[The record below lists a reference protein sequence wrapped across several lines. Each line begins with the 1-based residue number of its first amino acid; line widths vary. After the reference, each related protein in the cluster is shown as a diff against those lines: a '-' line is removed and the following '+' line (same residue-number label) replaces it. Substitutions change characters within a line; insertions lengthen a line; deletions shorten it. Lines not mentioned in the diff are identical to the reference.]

1 MKRNKLRRVTA
12 TALLLSFALPQCAQ
26 AAAPTV
32 ETDET
37 VYINMD
43 YYGAPTNTRIVKGVN
58 LNGHT
63 EFTDFGDYKDV
74 YNMSTFDEPTLKEG
88 SVYWKLNTDK
98 NRFYYECIPSDTV
111 NIQMPWNFD
120 VSYKLNGVP
129 VEAAQCAGASG
140 TIQMDIHAV
149 PNSYASDY
157 YKNNMMLVCA
167 TGIDM
172 SKALSIDAPGAQ
184 IQSFGTYK
192 LVMFMGLPGEENTFT
207 VRIGSDDFE
216 SMGLIMFMTP
226 ATTSA
231 LDIMSS
237 MRDIK
242 DRLENSG
249 DNLYTGVSSMLS
261 TMQAVQSSLSSM
273 SNGIS
278 GIDQVRKQL
287 IKDRGTID
295 PRTDAALNAL
305 DELTGKSDSL
315 IPELN
320 SAKET
325 LTTLNATTSSIL
337 TTLEESGEDVAEYQK
352 LLNNVKTSL
361 GNLEDLFDDLDD
373 ETTDSSWTISQIRS
387 ASEDL
392 QKELD
397 ALTKDLK
404 SLSGSL
410 DDLPD
415 NLDDEVTDNLTNY
428 VKQMATEAGQTAYK
442 AAYEQAYEKAYEQA
456 YKQAYDAAIAD
467 GLDEETAKQTAQQA
481 AEQTASSAADTA
493 ASSVSSTAASTAQ
506 ASAYNNAQAL
516 AALMTGIKDGSDDVT
531 TDMKSMTKQL
541 EKVTKEMSN
550 LLDATNSM
558 LKDLEDIADVF
569 DDYKGLP
576 QDFTQEGKK
585 LTELANGSLDRVN
598 KMLADIPALRESL
611 DSLTKTATSSIDK
624 TTDLMSSTTKALS
637 TSYDLMN
644 TANSVLRSV
653 RSQADT
659 STQTTIDSL
668 LDTLGKLSGST
679 ASGQMQTATDSIH
692 SAVKDAET
700 DLEDDTNVLNIDTS
714 ADLQSV
720 TSSMNPAPSSL
731 QFILRTEEIS
741 VDDDKDNG
749 ISDQDA
755 ADEGVFARICNV
767 FKKLFTAIV
776 GVFASDD

>member
-74 YNMSTFDEPTLKEG
+74 YNMSTFDEPTLKED

-98 NRFYYECIPSDTV
+98 NRFYYECIPNDTV

-129 VEAAQCAGASG
+129 VEADQCAGASG

-149 PNSYASDY
+149 PNTYASDY

-207 VRIGSDDFE
+207 VRIGSNDFE

-273 SNGIS
+273 SSGIS

-287 IKDRGTID
+287 IKDRGTLD

-325 LTTLNATTSSIL
+325 LTALNATTSSIL
-337 TTLEESGEDVAEYQK
+337 TTLEESGEDIPEYQK
-352 LLNNVKTSL
+352 LLNDVKTSL

-373 ETTDSSWTISQIRS
+373 ETDNSSWTIAQIRS

-392 QKELD
+392 QKELN
-397 ALTKDLK
+397 ALTDDLK

-410 DDLPD
+410 DDLDLETPVSTE
-415 NLDDEVTDNLTNY
+415 LKNY
-428 VKQMATEAGQTAYK
+428 V
-442 AAYEQAYEKAYEQA
+442 
-456 YKQAYDAAIAD
+456 
-467 GLDEETAKQTAQQA
+467 
-481 AEQTASSAADTA
+481 SAMT
-493 ASSVSSTAASTAQ
+493 SSTAQSAGKDASQQKYLEIMSTITDDMSDEEKAKIEEKAKAEAAKAGEAAGAAAVQ
-506 ASAYNNAQAL
+506 SSAAYNNAQAL
-516 AALMTGIKDGSDDVT
+516 AALMTGIKSGSSAVT
-531 TDMKSMTKQL
+531 SDMQSMTKQL
-541 EKVTKEMSN
+541 ESVTKEMSG
-550 LLDATNSM
+550 LLDATNSL

-576 QDFTQEGKK
+576 QDFTAEGKK

-611 DSLTKTATSSIDK
+611 DSLTKTATASIDK

-653 RSQADT
+653 RSQADA

-679 ASGQMQTATDSIH
+679 ASGQMQTATNSIH

-714 ADLQSV
+714 ADLESV
-720 TSSMNPAPSSL
+720 TSSMNPSPSSL

-741 VDDDKDNG
+741 VDDDDDDG

-755 ADEGVFARICNV
+755 ADEGVFARICNI
-767 FKKLFTAIV
+767 FKKLFTAIT

>member
-1 MKRNKLRRVTA
+1 
-12 TALLLSFALPQCAQ
+12 
-26 AAAPTV
+26 
-32 ETDET
+32 
-37 VYINMD
+37 
-43 YYGAPTNTRIVKGVN
+43 
-58 LNGHT
+58 
-63 EFTDFGDYKDV
+63 
-74 YNMSTFDEPTLKEG
+74 MSTFDEPALKDG

-98 NRFYYECIPSDTV
+98 NRFYYECIPNDTV

-129 VEAAQCAGASG
+129 VEADQCAGASG

-149 PNSYASDY
+149 PNTYASDY

-207 VRIGSDDFE
+207 VRIGSNDFE

-261 TMQAVQSSLSSM
+261 TMQAVQGSLSSM
-273 SNGIS
+273 SSGIS

-287 IKDRGTID
+287 IKDRGTLD

-325 LTTLNATTSSIL
+325 LTALNATTSSIL
-337 TTLEESGEDVAEYQK
+337 TTLEESGEDIPEYQK
-352 LLNNVKTSL
+352 LLNDVKTSL

-373 ETTDSSWTISQIRS
+373 ETDNSSWTIARIRS

-392 QKELD
+392 QKELN
-397 ALTKDLK
+397 ALTDDLK

-410 DDLPD
+410 DDLDLETPVSTE
-415 NLDDEVTDNLTNY
+415 LKNY
-428 VKQMATEAGQTAYK
+428 V
-442 AAYEQAYEKAYEQA
+442 
-456 YKQAYDAAIAD
+456 
-467 GLDEETAKQTAQQA
+467 
-481 AEQTASSAADTA
+481 SAMT
-493 ASSVSSTAASTAQ
+493 SSTAQSAGKDASQKKYLEIMSTITRDMSDEEKAEIEEKAKAEAAKAGEAAGAAAVQ
-506 ASAYNNAQAL
+506 SSAAYNNAQAL
-516 AALMTGIKDGSDDVT
+516 AALMTGIKSGSSAVT
-531 TDMKSMTKQL
+531 SDMQSMTKQL
-541 EKVTKEMSN
+541 KSVTEEMSD
-550 LLDATNSM
+550 LLDATNSL

-569 DDYKGLP
+569 DEYKGLP
-576 QDFTQEGKK
+576 QDFTAEGKK
-585 LTELANGSLDRVN
+585 LTELANGSLDRLN

-611 DSLTKTATSSIDK
+611 DSLTKTATASIDK

-653 RSQADT
+653 RSQADA

-679 ASGQMQTATDSIH
+679 ASGQMQTATNSIH

-714 ADLQSV
+714 ADLESV
-720 TSSMNPAPSSL
+720 TSSMNPSPSSL

-741 VDDDKDNG
+741 VDDDDDDG

-755 ADEGVFARICNV
+755 ADEGVFSRICNI
-767 FKKLFTAIV
+767 FKKLFTAIT
-776 GVFASDD
+776 GVFASND

>member
-74 YNMSTFDEPTLKEG
+74 YNMSTFDEPTLKDG
-88 SVYWKLNTDK
+88 SVYWKLDTDK
-98 NRFYYECIPSDTV
+98 NRFYYECIPNDTV

-129 VEAAQCAGASG
+129 VEADQCAGASG

-149 PNSYASDY
+149 PNTYASDY

-207 VRIGSDDFE
+207 VRIGSNDFE

-273 SNGIS
+273 SSGIS

-287 IKDRGTID
+287 IKDRGTLD

-325 LTTLNATTSSIL
+325 LTALNATTSSIL
-337 TTLEESGEDVAEYQK
+337 TTLEESGEDIPEYQK
-352 LLNNVKTSL
+352 LLNDVKTSL

-373 ETTDSSWTISQIRS
+373 ETDNSSWTIAQIRS

-392 QKELD
+392 KDELD
-397 ALTKDLK
+397 ALATKNLE

-410 DDLPD
+410 EDLPKD
-415 NLDDEVTDNLTNY
+415 LNDAVTDNLTDY
-428 VKQMATEAGQTAYK
+428 VKAMATKAGSTASEIASQQVYNKAYKVAKDAGLSEEAARQTA
-442 AAYEQAYEKAYEQA
+442 EKAVE
-456 YKQAYDAAIAD
+456 DASSDISSA
-467 GLDEETAKQTAQQA
+467 
-481 AEQTASSAADTA
+481 ASSAA
-493 ASSVSSTAASTAQ
+493 SQAQ

-516 AALMTGIKDGSDDVT
+516 AALMTGIKNGSSAVT
-531 TDMKSMTKQL
+531 SDMQSMTKQL
-541 EKVTKEMSN
+541 KSVTEKMSG
-550 LLDATNSM
+550 LLKATNSL

-569 DDYKGLP
+569 DEYKGLP

-624 TTDLMSSTTKALS
+624 TTDLMNSTTKALS
-637 TSYDLMN
+637 TSYDIVN

-653 RSQADT
+653 RSQADA
-659 STQTTIDSL
+659 STQATIDSL

-714 ADLQSV
+714 ADLESV
-720 TSSMNPAPSSL
+720 TSSMNPSPSSL

-741 VDDDKDNG
+741 VDNDDDDG
-749 ISDQDA
+749 TSDQDA
-755 ADEGVFARICNV
+755 ADEGVFARICNI

>member
-1 MKRNKLRRVTA
+1 MKRNKLHCVTA

-287 IKDRGTID
+287 IKDRGTLD

-410 DDLPD
+410 DDLPG
-415 NLDDEVTDNLTNY
+415 NLDDEVTDNLTDYVSDMTSSDAESAGKKASQQKYLEIMSTITDEMSDEEKAQIAEEAKAEAAKAGQAAGAAY
-428 VKQMATEAGQTAYK
+428 VK
-442 AAYEQAYEKAYEQA
+442 
-456 YKQAYDAAIAD
+456 
-467 GLDEETAKQTAQQA
+467 
-481 AEQTASSAADTA
+481 SSA
-493 ASSVSSTAASTAQ
+493 
-506 ASAYNNAQAL
+506 AYNNAQAL

-531 TDMKSMTKQL
+531 TDMKSITKQL

-624 TTDLMSSTTKALS
+624 TTDLMTSTTKALS

-653 RSQADT
+653 RSQADA

-749 ISDQDA
+749 ISDQDT

>member
-12 TALLLSFALPQCAQ
+12 TALLLSFALPQCAY

-32 ETDET
+32 ETDEA

-43 YYGAPTNTRIVKGVN
+43 YYGVPTNTRIVKGVN

-74 YNMSTFDEPTLKEG
+74 YNMSTFDEPTLKDG
-88 SVYWKLNTDK
+88 SVYWKLDTDK
-98 NRFYYECIPSDTV
+98 QRFYYECIPNDTV

-129 VEAAQCAGASG
+129 VEADKCAGASG

-149 PNSYASDY
+149 PNDYASEY

-261 TMQAVQSSLSSM
+261 TMQAVQGSLSSM
-273 SNGIS
+273 SKGIS
-278 GIDQVRKQL
+278 GIDEVRKQL
-287 IKDRGTID
+287 IRDRGTID
-295 PRTDAALNAL
+295 PRTDAALAAL
-305 DELTGKSDSL
+305 NELTGQSDSL

-320 SAKET
+320 TTKDT
-325 LTTLNATTSSIL
+325 LTSLNATTSSIL
-337 TTLEESGEDVAEYQK
+337 TTLEESGADVTEYQK
-352 LLNNVKTSL
+352 LLEQVKTSL

-373 ETTDSSWTISQIRS
+373 ETSNGSWNISQVRS
-387 ASEDL
+387 ASENL
-392 QKELD
+392 SKELE
-397 ALTKDLK
+397 ALRKDLS
-404 SLSGSL
+404 SLS
-410 DDLPD
+410 
-415 NLDDEVTDNLTNY
+415 DELGRFTEDGNKNPLEKSVGEELVGYVTN
-428 VKQMATEAGQTAYK
+428 MATTAGK
-442 AAYEQAYEKAYEQA
+442 
-456 YKQAYDAAIAD
+456 
-467 GLDEETAKQTAQQA
+467 
-481 AEQTASSAADTA
+481 TA
-493 ASSVSSTAASTAQ
+493 ASSVDTTEVSNQAYNQAIAKGLSPEDAQAAAEAAATQYAAAAASKAASEAQ
-506 ASAYNNAQAL
+506 ASATSNAKAL
-516 AALMTGIKDGSDDVT
+516 QALMTGIKNGSKDVMNST
-531 TDMKSMTKQL
+531 QNMISQSNNVIKQMTD
-541 EKVTKEMSN
+541 
-550 LLDATNSM
+550 LLNATNSL

-611 DSLTKTATSSIDK
+611 DTMTTTANSAIDK
-624 TTDLMSSTTKALS
+624 TTSLITSTKKALS
-637 TSYDLMN
+637 TSYDLVN

-653 RSQADT
+653 RSQADA
-659 STQTTIDSL
+659 STQATIDSL

-679 ASGQMQTATDSIH
+679 ASGKMQTATDSIH

-714 ADLQSV
+714 AELQSV
-720 TSSMNPAPSSL
+720 TSNMNPAPSSL
-731 QFILRTEEIS
+731 QFILRTKEIS
-741 VDDDKDNG
+741 VDDDKDSG
-749 ISDQDA
+749 VSDQDA

-767 FKKLFTAIV
+767 FKKLFTAITS
-776 GVFASDD
+776 VFASDD

>member
-88 SVYWKLNTDK
+88 SVYWKLDTDK
-98 NRFYYECIPSDTV
+98 NRFYYECIPNDTV

-129 VEAAQCAGASG
+129 VEADQCAGASG

-149 PNSYASDY
+149 PNTYASDY

-207 VRIGSDDFE
+207 VRIGSNDFE

-261 TMQAVQSSLSSM
+261 TMQAVQGSLSSM
-273 SNGIS
+273 STGIS

-287 IKDRGTID
+287 IKDRGTLD

-325 LTTLNATTSSIL
+325 LTSLNATTSSIL
-337 TTLEESGEDVAEYQK
+337 TTLEESGADIPEYQK
-352 LLNNVKTSL
+352 LLNDVKTSL

-373 ETTDSSWTISQIRS
+373 ETDNSSWTIARIRS

-392 QKELD
+392 QKELN
-397 ALTKDLK
+397 ALTQDLKNLSGNLEDLPKDLN
-404 SLSGSL
+404 
-410 DDLPD
+410 DA
-415 NLDDEVTDNLTNY
+415 VTDNLTDY
-428 VKQMATEAGQTAYK
+428 VKAMATEAGQTAYK
-442 AAYEQAYEKAYEQA
+442 AAYKQAYQK
-456 YKQAYDAAIAD
+456 AYDAAIAA
-467 GLDEETAKQTAQQA
+467 GSDEETAK
-481 AEQTASSAADTA
+481 QTASSAADTA

-516 AALMTGIKDGSDDVT
+516 AALMTGIKSGSSAVT
-531 TDMKSMTKQL
+531 SDMQSMTKQL
-541 EKVTKEMSN
+541 KSVTEKMSG
-550 LLDATNSM
+550 LLDATNFL

-569 DDYKGLP
+569 DEYKGLP
-576 QDFTQEGKK
+576 QDFTAEGKK

-653 RSQADT
+653 RSQADA
-659 STQTTIDSL
+659 STQTTINSL

-679 ASGQMQTATDSIH
+679 ASGQMQTATNSIH

-714 ADLQSV
+714 ADLESV
-720 TSSMNPAPSSL
+720 TSSMNPSPSSL

-741 VDDDKDNG
+741 VDDDDDDG

-755 ADEGVFARICNV
+755 ADEGVFARICNI
-767 FKKLFTAIV
+767 FKKLFTAIA

>member
-98 NRFYYECIPSDTV
+98 NRFYYECIPNDTV

-129 VEAAQCAGASG
+129 VEADQCAGASG

-149 PNSYASDY
+149 PNTYASDY

-207 VRIGSDDFE
+207 VRIGSNDFE

-261 TMQAVQSSLSSM
+261 TMQAVQGSLSSM
-273 SNGIS
+273 SSGIS

-287 IKDRGTID
+287 IKDRGTLD

-325 LTTLNATTSSIL
+325 LTALNATTSSIL
-337 TTLEESGEDVAEYQK
+337 TTLEESGEDIPEYQK
-352 LLNNVKTSL
+352 LLNDVKTSL

-373 ETTDSSWTISQIRS
+373 ETDNSSWTIAQIRS

-392 QKELD
+392 SKELE
-397 ALTKDLK
+397 ALRKDLS
-404 SLSGSL
+404 SLSDSL
-410 DDLPD
+410 DKMPD
-415 NLDDEVTDNLTNY
+415 KLEQDVSTKLTDY
-428 VKQMATEAGQTAYK
+428 VKAMATKAGSTASETASQQVYN
-442 AAYEQAYEKAYEQA
+442 KAYEVA
-456 YKQAYDAAIAD
+456 KDA
-467 GLDEETAKQTAQQA
+467 GLNEEAARQA
-481 AEQTASSAADTA
+481 AEKAVENASSDISSAASSAA
-493 ASSVSSTAASTAQ
+493 SSAQ
-506 ASAYNNAQAL
+506 ASAYSNAQAL
-516 AALMTGIKDGSDDVT
+516 AALLNGINEGSTDVKKQ
-531 TDMKSMTKQL
+531 TDSMLSRL
-541 EKVTKEMSN
+541 ESVTEKLSS
-550 LLDATNSM
+550 LLDATNSL

-569 DDYKGLP
+569 DEYKGLP

-653 RSQADT
+653 RSQADA
-659 STQTTIDSL
+659 STQTTINSL

-679 ASGQMQTATDSIH
+679 ASGQMQTATNSIH

-714 ADLQSV
+714 ADLESV
-720 TSSMNPAPSSL
+720 TSSMNPSPSSL

-741 VDDDKDNG
+741 VDDDDDDG
-749 ISDQDA
+749 TSDQDA
-755 ADEGVFARICNV
+755 ADEGVFARICNI
-767 FKKLFTAIV
+767 FKKLFTAIA

>member
-74 YNMSTFDEPTLKEG
+74 YNMSTFDEPALKEG

-98 NRFYYECIPSDTV
+98 NRFYYECIPNDTV

-129 VEAAQCAGASG
+129 VEADQCAGASG

-149 PNSYASDY
+149 PNTYASDY

-207 VRIGSDDFE
+207 VRIGSNDFE

-273 SNGIS
+273 SSGIS

-287 IKDRGTID
+287 IKDRGTLD

-320 SAKET
+320 SVKET
-325 LTTLNATTSSIL
+325 LTALNATTSSIL
-337 TTLEESGEDVAEYQK
+337 TTLEESGEDIPEYQK
-352 LLNNVKTSL
+352 LLNDVKTSL

-373 ETTDSSWTISQIRS
+373 ETDNSSWTIAQIRS

-392 QKELD
+392 KDELD
-397 ALTKDLK
+397 ALTEDLRN
-404 SLSGSL
+404 LSDSL
-410 DDLPD
+410 DKMPD
-415 NLDDEVTDNLTNY
+415 KLEQDVSTKLTDY
-428 VKQMATEAGQTAYK
+428 VKAMATKAGSTASETASQQVYNKAYK
-442 AAYEQAYEKAYEQA
+442 VAKDAGLNEEAAR
-456 YKQAYDAAIAD
+456 
-467 GLDEETAKQTAQQA
+467 QA
-481 AEQTASSAADTA
+481 AEEAVEKASSDISSAASSAA
-493 ASSVSSTAASTAQ
+493 SQAQ

-516 AALMTGIKDGSDDVT
+516 AALMTGIKSGSSAVT
-531 TDMKSMTKQL
+531 SDMQSMTKQL
-541 EKVTKEMSN
+541 KSVTEKMSD
-550 LLDATNSM
+550 LLNATNSL

-569 DDYKGLP
+569 DEYKGLP
-576 QDFTQEGKK
+576 QDFTAEGKK

-611 DSLTKTATSSIDK
+611 DSLTKTATASIDK

-653 RSQADT
+653 RSQADA

-679 ASGQMQTATDSIH
+679 ASGQMQTATNSIH

-714 ADLQSV
+714 ADLESV
-720 TSSMNPAPSSL
+720 TSSMNPSPSSL
-731 QFILRTEEIS
+731 QFILRTDEIS
-741 VDDDKDNG
+741 VDDDDDDG

-755 ADEGVFARICNV
+755 ADEGVFARICNI
-767 FKKLFTAIV
+767 FKKLFTAIT
-776 GVFASDD
+776 GVFTSDD

>member
-74 YNMSTFDEPTLKEG
+74 YNMSTFDEPTLKED

-98 NRFYYECIPSDTV
+98 NRFYYECIPNDTV

-129 VEAAQCAGASG
+129 VEADQCAGASG

-149 PNSYASDY
+149 PNTYASDY

-207 VRIGSDDFE
+207 VRIGSNDFE

-273 SNGIS
+273 SSGIS

-287 IKDRGTID
+287 IKDRGTLD

-325 LTTLNATTSSIL
+325 LTALNATTSSIL
-337 TTLEESGEDVAEYQK
+337 TTLEESGEDIPEYQK
-352 LLNNVKTSL
+352 LLNDVKTSL

-373 ETTDSSWTISQIRS
+373 ETDNSSWTIARIRS

-392 QKELD
+392 QKELN
-397 ALTKDLK
+397 ALTDDLE

-410 DDLPD
+410 EHLDLKTPVST
-415 NLDDEVTDNLTNY
+415 ELTNY
-428 VKQMATEAGQTAYK
+428 V
-442 AAYEQAYEKAYEQA
+442 
-456 YKQAYDAAIAD
+456 
-467 GLDEETAKQTAQQA
+467 
-481 AEQTASSAADTA
+481 SAMT
-493 ASSVSSTAASTAQ
+493 ASTATSAANEAAAKKFNEIKSTITDDMSDEEKAEIEEKAKAEAAKAGKAAGAAAVQ
-506 ASAYNNAQAL
+506 SSAAYNNAQAL
-516 AALMTGIKDGSDDVT
+516 AALMTGIKSGSSAVT
-531 TDMKSMTKQL
+531 SDMQSMTKQL
-541 EKVTKEMSN
+541 KSVTKEMSD
-550 LLDATNSM
+550 LLNATDSL

-569 DDYKGLP
+569 DEYKGLP

-611 DSLTKTATSSIDK
+611 DSLTKTATASIDK

-653 RSQADT
+653 RSQADA

-679 ASGQMQTATDSIH
+679 ASGQMQTATNSIH

-714 ADLQSV
+714 ADLESV
-720 TSSMNPAPSSL
+720 TSSMNPSPSSL

-741 VDDDKDNG
+741 VDDDDDDG

-755 ADEGVFARICNV
+755 ADEGVFARICNI
-767 FKKLFTAIV
+767 FKKLFTAIT

>member
-98 NRFYYECIPSDTV
+98 NRFYYECIPNDTV

-129 VEAAQCAGASG
+129 VEADQCAGASG

-149 PNSYASDY
+149 PNTYASDY

-207 VRIGSDDFE
+207 VRIGSNDFE

-273 SNGIS
+273 SSGIS

-287 IKDRGTID
+287 IKDRGTLD

-325 LTTLNATTSSIL
+325 LTALNATTSSIL
-337 TTLEESGEDVAEYQK
+337 TTLEESGEDIPEYQK
-352 LLNNVKTSL
+352 LLNDVKTSL

-373 ETTDSSWTISQIRS
+373 ETDNSSWTIAQIRS

-392 QKELD
+392 KDELD
-397 ALTKDLK
+397 ALTEDLK

-410 DDLPD
+410 DDLDLETPVSTE
-415 NLDDEVTDNLTNY
+415 LKNY
-428 VKQMATEAGQTAYK
+428 V
-442 AAYEQAYEKAYEQA
+442 
-456 YKQAYDAAIAD
+456 
-467 GLDEETAKQTAQQA
+467 
-481 AEQTASSAADTA
+481 SAMT
-493 ASSVSSTAASTAQ
+493 SSTAQSAGKDASQKKYLEIMSTITRDMSDEEKAEIEEKAKAEAAKAGEAAGAAAVQ
-506 ASAYNNAQAL
+506 SSAAYNNAQAL
-516 AALMTGIKDGSDDVT
+516 AALMTGIKSGSSAVT
-531 TDMKSMTKQL
+531 SDMQSMTKQL
-541 EKVTKEMSN
+541 ESVTKEISG
-550 LLDATNSM
+550 LLDATNSL

-569 DDYKGLP
+569 DEYKGLP
-576 QDFTQEGKK
+576 QDFTAEGKK

-611 DSLTKTATSSIDK
+611 DSLTKTATASIDK

-653 RSQADT
+653 RSQADA

-679 ASGQMQTATDSIH
+679 ASGQMQTATNSIH

-714 ADLQSV
+714 ADLESV
-720 TSSMNPAPSSL
+720 TSSMNPSPSSL

-741 VDDDKDNG
+741 VDDDDDDG

-755 ADEGVFARICNV
+755 ADEGVLARICNI
-767 FKKLFTAIV
+767 FKKLFTAIT
-776 GVFASDD
+776 GVFTSYD

>member
-74 YNMSTFDEPTLKEG
+74 YNMSTFDEPTLKDG
-88 SVYWKLNTDK
+88 SVYWKLDTDK
-98 NRFYYECIPSDTV
+98 NRFYYECIPNDTV

-129 VEAAQCAGASG
+129 VEADQCAGASG

-149 PNSYASDY
+149 PNTYASDY

-207 VRIGSDDFE
+207 VRIGSNDFE

-242 DRLENSG
+242 DRLKNSG

-273 SNGIS
+273 SSGIS

-287 IKDRGTID
+287 IKDRGTLD

-305 DELTGKSDSL
+305 NELTGKSDSL

-325 LTTLNATTSSIL
+325 LTALNATTSSIL
-337 TTLEESGEDVAEYQK
+337 TTLEESGADVTEYQK
-352 LLNNVKTSL
+352 LLNDVKASL

-373 ETTDSSWTISQIRS
+373 ETDNSSWTIARIRS

-392 QKELD
+392 QKELG
-397 ALTKDLK
+397 ALQDDFEKLSKNLK
-404 SLSGSL
+404 TLP
-410 DDLPD
+410 DDLD
-415 NLDDEVTDNLTNY
+415 KQVTTELKNY
-428 VKQMATEAGQTAYK
+428 VEKMASTASSTVLDTAYK
-442 AAYEQAYEKAYEQA
+442 NGYAAGKQKAIDEGKTNEA
-456 YKQAYDAAIAD
+456 EIEAIAQQYA
-467 GLDEETAKQTAQQA
+467 EAAKASA
-481 AEQTASSAADTA
+481 ASQASSAA
-493 ASSVSSTAASTAQ
+493 SQAQ
-506 ASAYNNAQAL
+506 ASAYSNAQAL
-516 AALMTGIKDGSDDVT
+516 AALMTGINDASKSTV
-531 TDMKSMTKQL
+531 KSMQSMTSQSVNVIKQM
-541 EKVTKEMSN
+541 TN
-550 LLDATNSM
+550 LLNATNSL

-569 DDYKGLP
+569 DEYKGLP

-624 TTDLMSSTTKALS
+624 TTDLMNSTKKALS
-637 TSYDLMN
+637 TSYDLVN

-653 RSQADT
+653 RSQADA
-659 STQTTIDSL
+659 STQATIDSL

-714 ADLQSV
+714 ADLESV
-720 TSSMNPAPSSL
+720 TSSMNPSPSSL

-741 VDDDKDNG
+741 VDDDDDDG
-749 ISDQDA
+749 TSDQDA
-755 ADEGVFARICNV
+755 ADEGVFARICNI
-767 FKKLFTAIV
+767 FKKLFTAIT

>member
-74 YNMSTFDEPTLKEG
+74 YNMSTFDEPTLKED

-98 NRFYYECIPSDTV
+98 NRFYYECIPNDTV

-129 VEAAQCAGASG
+129 VEADQCAGASG

-149 PNSYASDY
+149 PNTYASDY

-207 VRIGSDDFE
+207 VRIGSNDFE

-261 TMQAVQSSLSSM
+261 TMQAVQGSLSSM
-273 SNGIS
+273 SSGIS

-287 IKDRGTID
+287 IKDRGTLD

-325 LTTLNATTSSIL
+325 LTALNATTSSIL
-337 TTLEESGEDVAEYQK
+337 TTLEESGEDIPEYQK
-352 LLNNVKTSL
+352 LLNDVKTSL

-373 ETTDSSWTISQIRS
+373 ETDNSSWTIARIRS
-387 ASEDL
+387 ASESL
-392 QKELD
+392 QKELN
-397 ALTKDLK
+397 ALTDDLE

-410 DDLPD
+410 SKMPK
-415 NLDDEVTDNLTNY
+415 NLNDAVTDNLTDY
-428 VKQMATEAGQTAYK
+428 VKAMATEAGQTAYK
-442 AAYEQAYEKAYEQA
+442 AAYKQAYQK
-456 YKQAYDAAIAD
+456 AYDAAIAA
-467 GLDEETAKQTAQQA
+467 GSDEETAK
-481 AEQTASSAADTA
+481 QTASSAADTA

-516 AALMTGIKDGSDDVT
+516 AALLNGINEGSTDVKKQ
-531 TDMKSMTKQL
+531 TDSMLSRL
-541 EKVTKEMSN
+541 ESVTEKMSD
-550 LLDATNSM
+550 LLDATNSL

-569 DDYKGLP
+569 DEYKGLP
-576 QDFTQEGKK
+576 QDFTAEGKK

-598 KMLADIPALRESL
+598 KMLADIPALLESL
-611 DSLTKTATSSIDK
+611 DSLTKTATASIDK

-653 RSQADT
+653 RSQADA
-659 STQTTIDSL
+659 STQTTINSL

-714 ADLQSV
+714 ADLESV
-720 TSSMNPAPSSL
+720 TSSMNPSPSSL

-741 VDDDKDNG
+741 VDDDDDDG
-749 ISDQDA
+749 TSDQDA
-755 ADEGVFARICNV
+755 ADEGVFARICNI
-767 FKKLFTAIV
+767 FKKLFTAIT

>member
-98 NRFYYECIPSDTV
+98 NRFYYECIPNDTV

-129 VEAAQCAGASG
+129 VEADQCAGASG

-149 PNSYASDY
+149 PNTYASDY

-207 VRIGSDDFE
+207 VRIGSNDFE

-273 SNGIS
+273 SSGIS

-287 IKDRGTID
+287 IKDRGTLD

-325 LTTLNATTSSIL
+325 LTALNATTSSIL
-337 TTLEESGEDVAEYQK
+337 TTLEESGEDIPEYQK
-352 LLNNVKTSL
+352 LLNDVKTSL

-373 ETTDSSWTISQIRS
+373 ETDNSSWTIAQIRS

-392 QKELD
+392 SKELE

-410 DDLPD
+410 DDLPKD
-415 NLDDEVTDNLTNY
+415 LNNEVTTELTNY
-428 VKQMATEAGQTAYK
+428 VKKMASTASSTVTETVRQ
-442 AAYEQAYEKAYEQA
+442 QAYEKAMEQLQPA
-456 YKQAYDAAIAD
+456 IDAGQMTEEDAKAKANEIADAAASSSD
-467 GLDEETAKQTAQQA
+467 ASA
-481 AEQTASSAADTA
+481 AASSAA
-493 ASSVSSTAASTAQ
+493 SQAQ

-516 AALMTGIKDGSDDVT
+516 AALMTGIKSGSSAVT
-531 TDMKSMTKQL
+531 SDMQSMTKQL
-541 EKVTKEMSN
+541 KSVTEKMSG
-550 LLDATNSM
+550 LLDATNSL

-569 DDYKGLP
+569 DEYKGLP
-576 QDFTQEGKK
+576 QDFTQEGRK

-611 DSLTKTATSSIDK
+611 DSLTKTATASIDK

-653 RSQADT
+653 RSQADA

-679 ASGQMQTATDSIH
+679 ASGQMQTATNSIH

-714 ADLQSV
+714 ADLESV
-720 TSSMNPAPSSL
+720 TSSMNPSPSSL

-741 VDDDKDNG
+741 VDDDDDDG

-755 ADEGVFARICNV
+755 ADEGVFSRICNI
-767 FKKLFTAIV
+767 FKKLFTAIT

>member
-74 YNMSTFDEPTLKEG
+74 YNMSTFDEPALKDG

-98 NRFYYECIPSDTV
+98 NRFYYECIPNDTV

-129 VEAAQCAGASG
+129 VEADKCAGASG

-149 PNSYASDY
+149 PNDYASEY

-261 TMQAVQSSLSSM
+261 TMQAVQGSLSSM
-273 SNGIS
+273 SSGIS

-287 IKDRGTID
+287 IKDRGTLD

-325 LTTLNATTSSIL
+325 LTALNATTSSIL
-337 TTLEESGEDVAEYQK
+337 TTLEESGEDIPEYQK
-352 LLNNVKTSL
+352 LLNDVKTSL

-373 ETTDSSWTISQIRS
+373 ETDNSSWTIARIRS

-392 QKELD
+392 KDELD
-397 ALTKDLK
+397 ALTEDLE

-410 DDLPD
+410 DKMPD
-415 NLDDEVTDNLTNY
+415 KLEQDVSTKLTDY
-428 VKQMATEAGQTAYK
+428 VKAMATKAGSTASETASQQVYNKAYK
-442 AAYEQAYEKAYEQA
+442 VAKDAGLNEEAAR
-456 YKQAYDAAIAD
+456 
-467 GLDEETAKQTAQQA
+467 QA
-481 AEQTASSAADTA
+481 AEEAVEKASSDISSAASSAA
-493 ASSVSSTAASTAQ
+493 SQAQ

-516 AALMTGIKDGSDDVT
+516 AALMTGIKSGSSAVT
-531 TDMKSMTKQL
+531 SDMQTMTKQL
-541 EKVTKEMSN
+541 ESVTKEMSD
-550 LLDATNSM
+550 LLNATNSL

-569 DDYKGLP
+569 DEYKGLP
-576 QDFTQEGKK
+576 QDFTQEGRK

-611 DSLTKTATSSIDK
+611 DSLTKTATASIDK

-653 RSQADT
+653 RSQADA
-659 STQTTIDSL
+659 STQTTINSL

-679 ASGQMQTATDSIH
+679 ASGQMQTATNSIH

-714 ADLQSV
+714 ADLESV
-720 TSSMNPAPSSL
+720 TSSMNPSPSSL

-741 VDDDKDNG
+741 VDDDDDDG

-755 ADEGVFARICNV
+755 ADEGVFARICNI
-767 FKKLFTAIV
+767 FKKLFTAIT
-776 GVFASDD
+776 GVFTSDD

>member
-98 NRFYYECIPSDTV
+98 NRFYYECIPNDTV

-129 VEAAQCAGASG
+129 VEAGQCAGASG

-149 PNSYASDY
+149 PNTYASDY

-207 VRIGSDDFE
+207 VRIGSNDFE

-261 TMQAVQSSLSSM
+261 TMQAVQGSLSSM
-273 SNGIS
+273 SSGIS

-287 IKDRGTID
+287 IKDRGTLD

-325 LTTLNATTSSIL
+325 LTSLNATTSSIL
-337 TTLEESGEDVAEYQK
+337 TTLEESGKDIPEYQK
-352 LLNNVKTSL
+352 LLNDVKTSL

-373 ETTDSSWTISQIRS
+373 ETDNSSWTIARIRS

-392 QKELD
+392 SKELE
-397 ALTKDLK
+397 ALRKDLS

-410 DDLPD
+410 DDLDLETPVSTE
-415 NLDDEVTDNLTNY
+415 LKKY
-428 VKQMATEAGQTAYK
+428 V
-442 AAYEQAYEKAYEQA
+442 
-456 YKQAYDAAIAD
+456 
-467 GLDEETAKQTAQQA
+467 
-481 AEQTASSAADTA
+481 SAMT
-493 ASSVSSTAASTAQ
+493 SSTAQSAGKDASQQKYLEIMSTITRDMSDEEKAEIEEKAKAEAAKAGEAAGAAAVQ
-506 ASAYNNAQAL
+506 SSAAYNNAQAL
-516 AALMTGIKDGSDDVT
+516 AALMTGIKSGSSAVT
-531 TDMKSMTKQL
+531 SDMQSMTKQL
-541 EKVTKEMSN
+541 ESVTEKMSN
-550 LLDATNSM
+550 LLDATNSL

-569 DDYKGLP
+569 DEYKGLP
-576 QDFTQEGKK
+576 QDFTAEGKK

-624 TTDLMSSTTKALS
+624 TTDLMNSTTKALS

-653 RSQADT
+653 RSQADA
-659 STQTTIDSL
+659 STQTTINSL

-679 ASGQMQTATDSIH
+679 ASGQMQTATNSIH

-714 ADLQSV
+714 ADLESV
-720 TSSMNPAPSSL
+720 TSSMNPSPSSL

-741 VDDDKDNG
+741 VDDDDDDG

-755 ADEGVFARICNV
+755 ADEGVFARICNI
-767 FKKLFTAIV
+767 FKKLFTAIA

>member
-88 SVYWKLNTDK
+88 SVYWKLDTDK
-98 NRFYYECIPSDTV
+98 NRFYYECIPNDTV

-129 VEAAQCAGASG
+129 VEADQCAGASG

-149 PNSYASDY
+149 PNTYASDY

-207 VRIGSDDFE
+207 VRIGSNDFE

-242 DRLENSG
+242 DRLKNSG

-261 TMQAVQSSLSSM
+261 TMQAVQGSLSSM
-273 SNGIS
+273 SSGIS

-287 IKDRGTID
+287 IKDRGTLD

-320 SAKET
+320 TTKDT
-325 LTTLNATTSSIL
+325 LTSLNATTSSIL
-337 TTLEESGEDVAEYQK
+337 TTLEESGKDIPEYQK
-352 LLNNVKTSL
+352 LLNDVKTSL

-373 ETTDSSWTISQIRS
+373 ETDNSSWTIARIRS

-392 QKELD
+392 QKELNK
-397 ALTKDLK
+397 LTDDLRNLSDSLEHLDLK
-404 SLSGSL
+404 TPVST
-410 DDLPD
+410 
-415 NLDDEVTDNLTNY
+415 ELTNY
-428 VKQMATEAGQTAYK
+428 VKNMTSTASSTVTK
-442 AAYEQAYEKAYEQA
+442 TVRQKAYTDAMERFQHDIKA
-456 YKQAYDAAIAD
+456 GTMTEEEAKAKANEIADAAASSS
-467 GLDEETAKQTAQQA
+467 E
-481 AEQTASSAADTA
+481 ASSAASKA
-493 ASSVSSTAASTAQ
+493 ASEAQ
-506 ASAYNNAQAL
+506 ASAYSNAQAL
-516 AALMTGIKDGSDDVT
+516 AALLNGINEGSTDVKKQ
-531 TDMKSMTKQL
+531 TDSMLSRL
-541 EKVTKEMSN
+541 ESVTEKLSS
-550 LLDATNSM
+550 LLDATNSL

-569 DDYKGLP
+569 DEYKGLP

-624 TTDLMSSTTKALS
+624 TTDLMNSTKKALS
-637 TSYDLMN
+637 TSYDLVN

-653 RSQADT
+653 RSQADA
-659 STQTTIDSL
+659 STQATIDSL

-714 ADLQSV
+714 ADLESV
-720 TSSMNPAPSSL
+720 TSSMNPSPSSL

-741 VDDDKDNG
+741 VDDDDDDG
-749 ISDQDA
+749 TSDQDA
-755 ADEGVFARICNV
+755 ADEGVFARICNI
-767 FKKLFTAIV
+767 FKKLFTAIT

>member
-74 YNMSTFDEPTLKEG
+74 YNMSTFDEPTLKED

-98 NRFYYECIPSDTV
+98 NRFYYECIPNDTV

-129 VEAAQCAGASG
+129 VEADQCAGASG

-149 PNSYASDY
+149 PNTYASDY

-207 VRIGSDDFE
+207 VRIGSNDFE

-273 SNGIS
+273 SSGIS

-287 IKDRGTID
+287 IKDRGTLD

-325 LTTLNATTSSIL
+325 LTALNATTSSIL
-337 TTLEESGEDVAEYQK
+337 TTLEESGEDIPEYQK
-352 LLNNVKTSL
+352 LLNDVKTSL

-373 ETTDSSWTISQIRS
+373 ETDNSSWTIAQIRS

-392 QKELD
+392 QKELN
-397 ALTKDLK
+397 ALTDDLRN
-404 SLSGSL
+404 LSDSL
-410 DDLPD
+410 DDLDLETPVSTE
-415 NLDDEVTDNLTNY
+415 LKNY
-428 VKQMATEAGQTAYK
+428 V
-442 AAYEQAYEKAYEQA
+442 
-456 YKQAYDAAIAD
+456 
-467 GLDEETAKQTAQQA
+467 
-481 AEQTASSAADTA
+481 SAMT
-493 ASSVSSTAASTAQ
+493 SSTAQSAGKDASQQKYLEIMSTITDDMSDEEKAKIEEKAKAEAAKAGEAAGAAAVQ
-506 ASAYNNAQAL
+506 SSAAYNNAQAL
-516 AALMTGIKDGSDDVT
+516 AALMTGIKSGSSAVT
-531 TDMKSMTKQL
+531 SDMQSMTKQL
-541 EKVTKEMSN
+541 ESVTKEMSG
-550 LLDATNSM
+550 LLDATNSL

-569 DDYKGLP
+569 DEYKGLP
-576 QDFTQEGKK
+576 QDFTAEGKK

-611 DSLTKTATSSIDK
+611 DSLTKTATASIDK
-624 TTDLMSSTTKALS
+624 TTDLMNSTTKALS

-653 RSQADT
+653 RSQADA

-679 ASGQMQTATDSIH
+679 ASGQMQTATNSIH

-714 ADLQSV
+714 ADLESV
-720 TSSMNPAPSSL
+720 TSSMNPSPSSL

-741 VDDDKDNG
+741 VDDDDDDG

-755 ADEGVFARICNV
+755 ADEGVFARICNI
-767 FKKLFTAIV
+767 FKKLFTAIT

>member
-12 TALLLSFALPQCAQ
+12 TALLLSFALPQCAY

-32 ETDET
+32 ETDEA

-43 YYGAPTNTRIVKGVN
+43 YYGVPTNTRIVKGVN

-63 EFTDFGDYKDV
+63 EFTDFGDYADV
-74 YNMSTFDEPTLKEG
+74 YNMSTFDKPTLKDG
-88 SVYWKLNTDK
+88 SVYWKLDTDK
-98 NRFYYECIPSDTV
+98 QRFYYECIPNDTV

-129 VEAAQCAGASG
+129 VEADKCAGASG

-149 PNSYASDY
+149 PNDYASEY

-249 DNLYTGVSSMLS
+249 DNLYAGVSSMLS
-261 TMQAVQSSLSSM
+261 TMQAVQGSLSSM
-273 SNGIS
+273 SKGIS

-287 IKDRGTID
+287 IRDRGTID
-295 PRTDAALNAL
+295 PRTDAALAAL
-305 DELTGKSDSL
+305 NELTGQSDSL
-315 IPELN
+315 IPEL
-320 SAKET
+320 STTKDT
-325 LTTLNATTSSIL
+325 LTSLNATTSSIL
-337 TTLEESGEDVAEYQK
+337 TTLEESGADVAEYQK
-352 LLNNVKTSL
+352 LLEQVKTSL
-361 GNLEDLFDDLDD
+361 GNLEDLFDDLDN
-373 ETTDSSWTISQIRS
+373 ETDNSSWTIARIRS

-392 QKELD
+392 SKELE
-397 ALTKDLK
+397 ALRKDLS
-404 SLSGSL
+404 SLS
-410 DDLPD
+410 
-415 NLDDEVTDNLTNY
+415 DELGRFTEDGNKNPLEKSVGEELVGYVTN
-428 VKQMATEAGQTAYK
+428 MATTAGKTA
-442 AAYEQAYEKAYEQA
+442 ASSVDTTEVSNQA
-456 YKQAYDAAIAD
+456 YKQARAD
-467 GLDEETAKQTAQQA
+467 GLSDEEARAA
-481 AEQTASSAADTA
+481 AEAAATQYAAAA
-493 ASSVSSTAASTAQ
+493 ASKAASEAQ
-506 ASAYNNAQAL
+506 ASATSNAKAL
-516 AALMTGIKDGSDDVT
+516 QALMTGIKNGSKDVMNST
-531 TDMKSMTKQL
+531 QNMISQSNNVIKQMT
-541 EKVTKEMSN
+541 N
-550 LLDATNSM
+550 LLDATNSL

-585 LTELANGSLDRVN
+585 LTELANGTLDRVN

-611 DSLTKTATSSIDK
+611 DTMTTTANSAIDK
-624 TTDLMSSTTKALS
+624 TTSLITSTKKALS
-637 TSYDLMN
+637 TSYDLVN

-653 RSQADT
+653 RSQADA
-659 STQTTIDSL
+659 STQATIDSL

-679 ASGQMQTATDSIH
+679 ASGQMQTATNSIH

-714 ADLQSV
+714 AELQSV
-720 TSSMNPAPSSL
+720 TSNMNPAPSSL
-731 QFILRTEEIS
+731 QFILRTKEIS
-741 VDDDKDNG
+741 VDDDKDSG
-749 ISDQDA
+749 VSDQDA

-767 FKKLFTAIV
+767 FKKLFTAITS
-776 GVFASDD
+776 VFASDD

>member
-88 SVYWKLNTDK
+88 SVYWKLDTDK
-98 NRFYYECIPSDTV
+98 NRFYYECIPNDTV

-129 VEAAQCAGASG
+129 VEADQCAGASG

-149 PNSYASDY
+149 PNTYASDY

-207 VRIGSDDFE
+207 VRIGSNDFE

-261 TMQAVQSSLSSM
+261 TMQAVQGSLSSM
-273 SNGIS
+273 SSGIS

-287 IKDRGTID
+287 IKDRGTLD

-325 LTTLNATTSSIL
+325 LTALNATTSSIL
-337 TTLEESGEDVAEYQK
+337 TTLEESGADVAEYQK
-352 LLNNVKTSL
+352 LLNDVKTSL

-373 ETTDSSWTISQIRS
+373 ETDNSSWTIAQIRS
-387 ASEDL
+387 ASESL
-392 QKELD
+392 QKELN
-397 ALTKDLK
+397 ALTENLE

-410 DDLPD
+410 DKMPD
-415 NLDDEVTDNLTNY
+415 KLEQDVSTKLTDY
-428 VKQMATEAGQTAYK
+428 VKAMATKAGSTASETASQQVYNKAYK
-442 AAYEQAYEKAYEQA
+442 VAKDAGLSEEAAR
-456 YKQAYDAAIAD
+456 
-467 GLDEETAKQTAQQA
+467 QA
-481 AEQTASSAADTA
+481 AEKAVEDASSDISSAASSAA
-493 ASSVSSTAASTAQ
+493 SQAQ

-516 AALMTGIKDGSDDVT
+516 AALMTGIKSGSSAVT
-531 TDMKSMTKQL
+531 SDMQSMTKQL
-541 EKVTKEMSN
+541 KSVTEKMSG
-550 LLDATNSM
+550 LLKATNSL

-569 DDYKGLP
+569 DEYKGLP
-576 QDFTQEGKK
+576 QDFTAEGKK

-624 TTDLMSSTTKALS
+624 TTDLMNSTKKALS
-637 TSYDLMN
+637 TSYDLVN

-653 RSQADT
+653 RSQADA
-659 STQTTIDSL
+659 STQATIDSL

-714 ADLQSV
+714 ADLESV
-720 TSSMNPAPSSL
+720 TSSMNPSPSSL

-741 VDDDKDNG
+741 VDDDDDDG

-755 ADEGVFARICNV
+755 ADEGVFARICNI
-767 FKKLFTAIV
+767 FKKLFTAIT

>member
-74 YNMSTFDEPTLKEG
+74 YNMSTFDEPTLKED

-98 NRFYYECIPSDTV
+98 NRFYYECIPNDTV

-129 VEAAQCAGASG
+129 VEADQCAGASG

-149 PNSYASDY
+149 PNTYASDY

-207 VRIGSDDFE
+207 VRIGSNDFE

-273 SNGIS
+273 SSGIS

-287 IKDRGTID
+287 IKDRGTLD

-325 LTTLNATTSSIL
+325 LTALNATTSSIL
-337 TTLEESGEDVAEYQK
+337 TTLEESGEDIPEYQK
-352 LLNNVKTSL
+352 LLNDVKTSL

-373 ETTDSSWTISQIRS
+373 ETDNSSWTIAQIRS

-392 QKELD
+392 SKELE

-410 DDLPD
+410 DDLDLETPVSTE
-415 NLDDEVTDNLTNY
+415 LKKY
-428 VKQMATEAGQTAYK
+428 V
-442 AAYEQAYEKAYEQA
+442 
-456 YKQAYDAAIAD
+456 
-467 GLDEETAKQTAQQA
+467 
-481 AEQTASSAADTA
+481 SAMT
-493 ASSVSSTAASTAQ
+493 SSTAQSAGKDASQQKYLEIMSTITDDMSDEEKAKIEEKAKAE
-506 ASAYNNAQAL
+506 ASKAGEAAGAAAVQSSVAYNNAQAL
-516 AALMTGIKDGSDDVT
+516 AALMTGIKSGSSAVT
-531 TDMKSMTKQL
+531 SDMQTMTKQL
-541 EKVTKEMSN
+541 ESVTKEMSG
-550 LLDATNSM
+550 LLDATNSL

-569 DDYKGLP
+569 DEYKGLP
-576 QDFTQEGKK
+576 QDFTAEGKK

-611 DSLTKTATSSIDK
+611 DSLTKTATASIDK

-653 RSQADT
+653 RSQADA

-668 LDTLGKLSGST
+668 LDTLGKLSGSN

-714 ADLQSV
+714 ADLESV
-720 TSSMNPAPSSL
+720 TSSMNPSPSSL

-741 VDDDKDNG
+741 VDDDDDDG

-755 ADEGVFARICNV
+755 ADEGVFARICNI
-767 FKKLFTAIV
+767 FKKLFTAIT
-776 GVFASDD
+776 GVFTSDD

>member
-74 YNMSTFDEPTLKEG
+74 YNMSTFDEPTLKED

-98 NRFYYECIPSDTV
+98 NRFYYECIPNDTV

-129 VEAAQCAGASG
+129 VEADQCAGASG

-149 PNSYASDY
+149 PNTYASDY

-207 VRIGSDDFE
+207 VRIGSNDFE

-273 SNGIS
+273 SSGIS

-287 IKDRGTID
+287 IKDRGTLD

-325 LTTLNATTSSIL
+325 LTALNATTSSIL
-337 TTLEESGEDVAEYQK
+337 TTLEESGEDIPEYQK
-352 LLNNVKTSL
+352 LLNDVKTSL

-373 ETTDSSWTISQIRS
+373 ETDNSSWTIAQIRS

-392 QKELD
+392 KDELN
-397 ALTKDLK
+397 ALTEDLE

-410 DDLPD
+410 DDLDLETPVSTE
-415 NLDDEVTDNLTNY
+415 LKNY
-428 VKQMATEAGQTAYK
+428 V
-442 AAYEQAYEKAYEQA
+442 
-456 YKQAYDAAIAD
+456 
-467 GLDEETAKQTAQQA
+467 
-481 AEQTASSAADTA
+481 SAMT
-493 ASSVSSTAASTAQ
+493 SSTAQSAGKDASQQKYLEIMSTITDDMSDEEKAKIEEKAKAEAAKAGEAAGAAAVQ
-506 ASAYNNAQAL
+506 SSAAYNNAQAL
-516 AALMTGIKDGSDDVT
+516 AALMTGIKSGSSAVT
-531 TDMKSMTKQL
+531 SDMQSMTKQL
-541 EKVTKEMSN
+541 ESVTKEMSG
-550 LLDATNSM
+550 LLDATNSL

-569 DDYKGLP
+569 DEYKGLP
-576 QDFTQEGKK
+576 QDFTAEGKK

-653 RSQADT
+653 RSQADA

-679 ASGQMQTATDSIH
+679 ASGQMQTATNSIH

-714 ADLQSV
+714 ADLESV
-720 TSSMNPAPSSL
+720 TSSMNPSPSSL

-741 VDDDKDNG
+741 VDDDDDDG

-755 ADEGVFARICNV
+755 ADEGVFARICNI
-767 FKKLFTAIV
+767 FKKLFTAIT
-776 GVFASDD
+776 GVFTSDD

>member
-12 TALLLSFALPQCAQ
+12 TALLLSFALPQCAY

-32 ETDET
+32 ETDEA

-43 YYGAPTNTRIVKGVN
+43 YYGVPTNTRIVKGVN

-74 YNMSTFDEPTLKEG
+74 YNMSTFDEPVLKDG
-88 SVYWKLNTDK
+88 SVYWKLDTDK
-98 NRFYYECIPSDTV
+98 QRFYYECIPNDTV

-129 VEAAQCAGASG
+129 VEADKCAGASG

-149 PNSYASDY
+149 PNDYASEY

-207 VRIGSDDFE
+207 VRIGSNDFE

-261 TMQAVQSSLSSM
+261 TMQAVQGSLSSM
-273 SNGIS
+273 SSGIS

-287 IKDRGTID
+287 IRDRGTID
-295 PRTDAALNAL
+295 PRTDAALAAL
-305 DELTGKSDSL
+305 NELTGQSDSL

-320 SAKET
+320 TTKDT
-325 LTTLNATTSSIL
+325 LTSLNATTSSIL
-337 TTLEESGEDVAEYQK
+337 TTLEESGADVTEYQK
-352 LLNNVKTSL
+352 LLEQVKTSL

-373 ETTDSSWTISQIRS
+373 ETDNSSWTIARIRS

-392 QKELD
+392 SKELE
-397 ALTKDLK
+397 ALRKDLS
-404 SLSGSL
+404 SLS
-410 DDLPD
+410 
-415 NLDDEVTDNLTNY
+415 DELGRFTEDGNKNPLEKSVGEELVGYVTN
-428 VKQMATEAGQTAYK
+428 MATTAGK
-442 AAYEQAYEKAYEQA
+442 
-456 YKQAYDAAIAD
+456 
-467 GLDEETAKQTAQQA
+467 
-481 AEQTASSAADTA
+481 TA
-493 ASSVSSTAASTAQ
+493 ASSVDTTEVSNQAYNQAIAKGLSPEDAQAAAEAAATQYAAAAASKAASEAQ
-506 ASAYNNAQAL
+506 ASATSNAKAL
-516 AALMTGIKDGSDDVT
+516 QALMTGIKNGSKDVMNST
-531 TDMKSMTKQL
+531 QNMISQSNNVIKQL
-541 EKVTKEMSN
+541 TD
-550 LLDATNSM
+550 LLDSTNSL

-611 DSLTKTATSSIDK
+611 DTMTTTANSAIDK
-624 TTDLMSSTTKALS
+624 TTSLITSTKKALS
-637 TSYDLMN
+637 TSYDLVN

-653 RSQADT
+653 RSQADA
-659 STQTTIDSL
+659 STQATIDSL

-679 ASGQMQTATDSIH
+679 ASGQMQTATNSIH

-714 ADLQSV
+714 AELQSV
-720 TSSMNPAPSSL
+720 TSNMNPAPSSL
-731 QFILRTEEIS
+731 QFILRTKEIS
-741 VDDDKDNG
+741 VDDDKDSG
-749 ISDQDA
+749 VSDQDA

-767 FKKLFTAIV
+767 FKKLFTAITS
-776 GVFASDD
+776 VFASDD

>member
-74 YNMSTFDEPTLKEG
+74 YNMSTFDEPTLKED

-98 NRFYYECIPSDTV
+98 NRFYYECIPNDTV

-129 VEAAQCAGASG
+129 VEADQCAGASG

-149 PNSYASDY
+149 PNTYASDY

-207 VRIGSDDFE
+207 VRIGSNDFE

-273 SNGIS
+273 SSGIS

-287 IKDRGTID
+287 IKDRGTLD
-295 PRTDAALNAL
+295 PRTNAALNAL

-325 LTTLNATTSSIL
+325 LTALNATTSSIL
-337 TTLEESGEDVAEYQK
+337 TTLEESGEDIPEYQK
-352 LLNNVKTSL
+352 LLNDVKTSL

-373 ETTDSSWTISQIRS
+373 ETDNSSWTIAQIRS

-392 QKELD
+392 SKELE

-410 DDLPD
+410 DDLDLETPVST
-415 NLDDEVTDNLTNY
+415 ELTNY
-428 VKQMATEAGQTAYK
+428 VKKMATEAGTTAAETASKQAY
-442 AAYEQAYEKAYEQA
+442 AQAYEQAIANGMSKEE
-456 YKQAYDAAIAD
+456 AAAAAAAA
-467 GLDEETAKQTAQQA
+467 AKSA
-481 AEQTASSAADTA
+481 ASSAASFA
-493 ASSVSSTAASTAQ
+493 ASQAQ

-516 AALMTGIKDGSDDVT
+516 AALMTGIKSGSSAVT
-531 TDMKSMTKQL
+531 SDMQSMTKQL
-541 EKVTKEMSN
+541 ESVTKEMSG
-550 LLDATNSM
+550 LLDATNSL

-569 DDYKGLP
+569 DEYKGLP
-576 QDFTQEGKK
+576 QDFTAEGKK

-653 RSQADT
+653 RSQADA

-679 ASGQMQTATDSIH
+679 ASGQMQTATNSIH

-714 ADLQSV
+714 ADLESV
-720 TSSMNPAPSSL
+720 TSSMNPSPSSL

-741 VDDDKDNG
+741 VDDDDDDG

-755 ADEGVFARICNV
+755 ADEGVFARICNI
-767 FKKLFTAIV
+767 FKKLFTAIT

>member
-74 YNMSTFDEPTLKEG
+74 YNMSTFDEPTLKED

-98 NRFYYECIPSDTV
+98 NRFYYECIPNDTV

-129 VEAAQCAGASG
+129 VEADQCAGASG

-149 PNSYASDY
+149 PNTYASDY

-207 VRIGSDDFE
+207 VRIGSNDFE

-242 DRLENSG
+242 NRLENSG

-273 SNGIS
+273 SSGIS

-287 IKDRGTID
+287 IKDRGTLD

-325 LTTLNATTSSIL
+325 LTALNATTSSIL
-337 TTLEESGEDVAEYQK
+337 TTLEESGEDIPEYQK
-352 LLNNVKTSL
+352 LLNDVKTSL

-373 ETTDSSWTISQIRS
+373 ETDNSSWTIARIRS

-392 QKELD
+392 KDELD
-397 ALTKDLK
+397 ALTDDLE

-410 DDLPD
+410 SKMPD
-415 NLDDEVTDNLTNY
+415 KLEQDVSTKLTDY
-428 VKQMATEAGQTAYK
+428 VKQMAREAGQTAYK
-442 AAYEQAYEKAYEQA
+442 AAYKQAYQ
-456 YKQAYDAAIAD
+456 QAYDAAIAA
-467 GLDEETAKQTAQQA
+467 GSDEETAK
-481 AEQTASSAADTA
+481 QTASSAADTA

-516 AALMTGIKDGSDDVT
+516 AALMTGIKSGSSAVT
-531 TDMKSMTKQL
+531 SDMQTMTKQL
-541 EKVTKEMSN
+541 ESVTKEMSD
-550 LLDATNSM
+550 LLNATNSL

-569 DDYKGLP
+569 DEYKGLP

-611 DSLTKTATSSIDK
+611 DSLTKTATASIDK

-653 RSQADT
+653 RSQADA

-679 ASGQMQTATDSIH
+679 ASGQMQTATNSIH

-714 ADLQSV
+714 ADLESV
-720 TSSMNPAPSSL
+720 TSSMNPSPSSL

-741 VDDDKDNG
+741 VDDDDDDG

-755 ADEGVFARICNV
+755 ADEGVFARICNI
-767 FKKLFTAIV
+767 FKKLFTAIT

>member
-74 YNMSTFDEPTLKEG
+74 YNMSTFDEPTLKED

-98 NRFYYECIPSDTV
+98 NRFYYECIPNDTV

-129 VEAAQCAGASG
+129 VEADQCAGASG

-149 PNSYASDY
+149 PNTYASDY

-207 VRIGSDDFE
+207 VRIGSNDFE

-261 TMQAVQSSLSSM
+261 TMQAVQGSLSSM
-273 SNGIS
+273 SSGIS

-287 IKDRGTID
+287 IKDRGTLD

-325 LTTLNATTSSIL
+325 LTALNATTSSIL
-337 TTLEESGEDVAEYQK
+337 TTLEESGEDIPEYQK
-352 LLNNVKTSL
+352 LLNDVKTSL
-361 GNLEDLFDDLDD
+361 GNLENLFDDLDD
-373 ETTDSSWTISQIRS
+373 ETDNSSWTIAQIRS

-392 QKELD
+392 SKELE

-410 DDLPD
+410 DDLDLETPVSTE
-415 NLDDEVTDNLTNY
+415 LKNY
-428 VKQMATEAGQTAYK
+428 V
-442 AAYEQAYEKAYEQA
+442 
-456 YKQAYDAAIAD
+456 
-467 GLDEETAKQTAQQA
+467 
-481 AEQTASSAADTA
+481 SAMT
-493 ASSVSSTAASTAQ
+493 SSTAQSAGKDASQKKYLEIMSTITRDMSDEEKAEIEEKAKAEAAKAGEAAGAAAVQ
-506 ASAYNNAQAL
+506 SSAAYNNAQAL
-516 AALMTGIKDGSDDVT
+516 AALMTGIKSGSSAVT
-531 TDMKSMTKQL
+531 SDMQSMTKQL
-541 EKVTKEMSN
+541 KSVTEEMSG
-550 LLDATNSM
+550 LLDATNSL

-569 DDYKGLP
+569 DEYKGLP
-576 QDFTQEGKK
+576 QDFTAEGKK

-653 RSQADT
+653 RSQADA

-679 ASGQMQTATDSIH
+679 ASGQMQTATNSIH

-714 ADLQSV
+714 ADLESV
-720 TSSMNPAPSSL
+720 TSSMNPSPSSL

-741 VDDDKDNG
+741 VDDDDDDG

-755 ADEGVFARICNV
+755 ADEGVFARICNI
-767 FKKLFTAIV
+767 FKKLFTAIT

>member
-12 TALLLSFALPQCAQ
+12 TALLLSFALPQCAY

-32 ETDET
+32 ETDEA

-43 YYGAPTNTRIVKGVN
+43 YYGVPTNTRIVKGVN

-74 YNMSTFDEPTLKEG
+74 YNMSTFDEPVLKDG
-88 SVYWKLNTDK
+88 SVYWKLDTDK
-98 NRFYYECIPSDTV
+98 QRFYYECIPNDTV

-129 VEAAQCAGASG
+129 VEADKCAGASG

-149 PNSYASDY
+149 PNDYASEY

-242 DRLENSG
+242 NRLENSG

-261 TMQAVQSSLSSM
+261 TMQAVQGSLSSM
-273 SNGIS
+273 SKGIS

-287 IKDRGTID
+287 IRDRGTID
-295 PRTDAALNAL
+295 PRTDAALAAL
-305 DELTGKSDSL
+305 NELTGQSDSL

-320 SAKET
+320 TTKDT
-325 LTTLNATTSSIL
+325 LTSLNATTSSIL
-337 TTLEESGEDVAEYQK
+337 TTLEESGADVTEYQK
-352 LLNNVKTSL
+352 LLEQVKTSL

-373 ETTDSSWTISQIRS
+373 ETDNSSWTIARIRS
-387 ASEDL
+387 ASENL
-392 QKELD
+392 SKELE
-397 ALTKDLK
+397 ALRDDLDKLSKNLNTLPDDLSSKVSDNLENYVAAMTGSAAQSAASAAAQAKYAEIKAAAGPDDDLAEVEARAMAEAEAAGKAAAQGAVKSSEAYSK
-404 SLSGSL
+404 SL
-410 DDLPD
+410 
-415 NLDDEVTDNLTNY
+415 
-428 VKQMATEAGQTAYK
+428 
-442 AAYEQAYEKAYEQA
+442 
-456 YKQAYDAAIAD
+456 
-467 GLDEETAKQTAQQA
+467 
-481 AEQTASSAADTA
+481 
-493 ASSVSSTAASTAQ
+493 
-506 ASAYNNAQAL
+506 AL
-516 AALMTGIKDGSDDVT
+516 GAVMTGINDASKSTV
-531 TDMKSMTKQL
+531 KSMQSMTSQSVKVVKQL
-541 EKVTKEMSN
+541 TD
-550 LLDATNSM
+550 LLDSTNSL

-624 TTDLMSSTTKALS
+624 TTSLITSTKKALS
-637 TSYDLMN
+637 TSYDLVN

-653 RSQADT
+653 RSQADA
-659 STQTTIDSL
+659 STQATIDSL

-714 ADLQSV
+714 AELQSV
-720 TSSMNPAPSSL
+720 TSNMNPAPSSL
-731 QFILRTEEIS
+731 QFILRTKEIS
-741 VDDDKDNG
+741 VDDDKDSG
-749 ISDQDA
+749 VSDQDA

-767 FKKLFTAIV
+767 FKKLFTAITS
-776 GVFASDD
+776 VFASDD

>member
-88 SVYWKLNTDK
+88 SVYWKLDTDK
-98 NRFYYECIPSDTV
+98 NRFYYECIPNDTV

-129 VEAAQCAGASG
+129 VEADQCAGASG

-149 PNSYASDY
+149 PNDYASEY

-207 VRIGSDDFE
+207 VRIGSNDFE

-273 SNGIS
+273 SSGIS

-287 IKDRGTID
+287 IKDRGTLD

-320 SAKET
+320 TTKDT
-325 LTTLNATTSSIL
+325 LTSLNATTSSIL
-337 TTLEESGEDVAEYQK
+337 TTLEESGEDIPEYQK
-352 LLNNVKTSL
+352 LLNDVKTSL

-373 ETTDSSWTISQIRS
+373 ETDNSSWTIAQIRS

-392 QKELD
+392 QKELN
-397 ALTKDLK
+397 ALTEDLRNLSD
-404 SLSGSL
+404 SLE
-410 DDLPD
+410 
-415 NLDDEVTDNLTNY
+415 NLDLETPVSIELANY
-428 VKQMATEAGQTAYK
+428 VKKMATEAGTTA
-442 AAYEQAYEKAYEQA
+442 ADTAS
-456 YKQAYDAAIAD
+456 KQAYDKAIDSGMSKEDAAA
-467 GLDEETAKQTAQQA
+467 AAAAA
-481 AEQTASSAADTA
+481 AESAASSAA
-493 ASSVSSTAASTAQ
+493 SSAK

-516 AALMTGIKDGSDDVT
+516 AALMTGIKNGSSDVT
-531 TDMKSMTKQL
+531 SKMKSMTKQL
-541 EKVTKEMSN
+541 ESVTKEMSD
-550 LLDATNSM
+550 LLNATNSL

-611 DSLTKTATSSIDK
+611 DTMTTTANSAIDK
-624 TTDLMSSTTKALS
+624 TTSLITSTKKALS
-637 TSYDLMN
+637 TSYDLVN

-653 RSQADT
+653 RSQADA
-659 STQTTIDSL
+659 STQATIDSL

-714 ADLQSV
+714 ADLESV
-720 TSSMNPAPSSL
+720 TSSMNPSPSSL

-741 VDDDKDNG
+741 VDDDDDDG
-749 ISDQDA
+749 TSDQDA

-767 FKKLFTAIV
+767 FKKLFTAITS
-776 GVFASDD
+776 VFASDD

>member
-74 YNMSTFDEPTLKEG
+74 YNMSTFDEPTLKED

-98 NRFYYECIPSDTV
+98 NRFYYECIPNDTV

-129 VEAAQCAGASG
+129 VEADQCAGASG

-149 PNSYASDY
+149 PNTYASDY

-207 VRIGSDDFE
+207 VRIGSNDFE

-273 SNGIS
+273 SSGIS

-287 IKDRGTID
+287 IKDRGTLD

-325 LTTLNATTSSIL
+325 LTALNATTSSIL
-337 TTLEESGEDVAEYQK
+337 TTLEESGEDIPEYQK
-352 LLNNVKTSL
+352 LLNDVKTSL
-361 GNLEDLFDDLDD
+361 GNLENLFDDLDD
-373 ETTDSSWTISQIRS
+373 ETDNSSWTIAQIRS

-392 QKELD
+392 QKELN
-397 ALTKDLK
+397 ALTDDLRN
-404 SLSGSL
+404 LSDSL
-410 DDLPD
+410 DDLDLETPVSTE
-415 NLDDEVTDNLTNY
+415 LKNY
-428 VKQMATEAGQTAYK
+428 V
-442 AAYEQAYEKAYEQA
+442 
-456 YKQAYDAAIAD
+456 
-467 GLDEETAKQTAQQA
+467 
-481 AEQTASSAADTA
+481 SAMT
-493 ASSVSSTAASTAQ
+493 SSTAQSAGKDASQQKYLEIMSTITDDMSDEEKAKIEEKAKAEAAKAGEAAGAAAVQ
-506 ASAYNNAQAL
+506 SSAAYNNAQAL
-516 AALMTGIKDGSDDVT
+516 AALMTGIKSGSSAVT
-531 TDMKSMTKQL
+531 SDMQSMTKQL
-541 EKVTKEMSN
+541 ESVTKEMSG
-550 LLDATNSM
+550 LLDATNSL

-569 DDYKGLP
+569 DEYKGLP
-576 QDFTQEGKK
+576 QDFTAEGKK

-611 DSLTKTATSSIDK
+611 DSLTKTATASIDK
-624 TTDLMSSTTKALS
+624 TTDLMNSTTKALS

-653 RSQADT
+653 RSQADA

-679 ASGQMQTATDSIH
+679 ASGQMQTATNSIH

-714 ADLQSV
+714 ADLESV
-720 TSSMNPAPSSL
+720 TSSMNPSPSSL

-741 VDDDKDNG
+741 VDDDDDDG

-755 ADEGVFARICNV
+755 ADEGVFARICNI
-767 FKKLFTAIV
+767 FKKLFTAIT

>member
-12 TALLLSFALPQCAQ
+12 TALLLSFALPQCAY

-32 ETDET
+32 ETDEA

-43 YYGAPTNTRIVKGVN
+43 YYGVPTNTRIVKGVN

-74 YNMSTFDEPTLKEG
+74 YNMSTFDEPVLKDG
-88 SVYWKLNTDK
+88 SVYWKLDTYK
-98 NRFYYECIPSDTV
+98 QRFYYECIPNDTV

-129 VEAAQCAGASG
+129 VEADKCAGASG

-149 PNSYASDY
+149 PNDYASEY

-207 VRIGSDDFE
+207 VRIGSNDFE

-261 TMQAVQSSLSSM
+261 TMQAVQGSLSSM
-273 SNGIS
+273 SKGIS

-287 IKDRGTID
+287 IRDRGTID
-295 PRTDAALNAL
+295 PRTDAALAAL
-305 DELTGKSDSL
+305 NELTGQSDSL
-315 IPELN
+315 IPEL
-320 SAKET
+320 STTKDT
-325 LTTLNATTSSIL
+325 LTSLNATTSSIL
-337 TTLEESGEDVAEYQK
+337 TTLEESGADVAEYQK
-352 LLNNVKTSL
+352 LLEQVKTSL

-373 ETTDSSWTISQIRS
+373 ETSNGSWNISQVRS
-387 ASEDL
+387 ASENL
-392 QKELD
+392 S
-397 ALTKDLK
+397 KDLEALRK
-404 SLSGSL
+404 DLSSLSDEL
-410 DDLPD
+410 DDLDLETPVST
-415 NLDDEVTDNLTNY
+415 ELTNY
-428 VKQMATEAGQTAYK
+428 VKKMAS
-442 AAYEQAYEKAYEQA
+442 
-456 YKQAYDAAIAD
+456 
-467 GLDEETAKQTAQQA
+467 
-481 AEQTASSAADTA
+481 TASSTVLDTA
-493 ASSVSSTAASTAQ
+493 YSKGYAAGKQAAIDAGKTDEAEIEAMAQQYAEAAKASAASKASEAASQAQ

-516 AALMTGIKDGSDDVT
+516 AALMTGIKNGSDNVT
-531 TDMKSMTKQL
+531 SSMQSMTSQSVKVVKQL
-541 EKVTKEMSN
+541 TD
-550 LLDATNSM
+550 LLDSTNSL

-569 DDYKGLP
+569 DEYKGLP
-576 QDFTQEGKK
+576 QDFTAEGKK
-585 LTELANGSLDRVN
+585 LTELANGSLDRVT
-598 KMLADIPALRESL
+598 KLLADLPALRESL
-611 DSLTKTATSSIDK
+611 DTMTTTANSAIDK
-624 TTDLMSSTTKALS
+624 TTSLITSTKKALS
-637 TSYDLMN
+637 TSYDLVN

-653 RSQADT
+653 RSQADA
-659 STQTTIDSL
+659 STQATIDSL

-714 ADLQSV
+714 AELQSV
-720 TSSMNPAPSSL
+720 TSNMNPAPSSL
-731 QFILRTEEIS
+731 QFILRTKEIS
-741 VDDDKDNG
+741 VDDDKDSG
-749 ISDQDA
+749 VSDQDA

-767 FKKLFTAIV
+767 FKKLFTAITS
-776 GVFASDD
+776 VFASDD

>member
-63 EFTDFGDYKDV
+63 EFTDFGDYKNV
-74 YNMSTFDEPTLKEG
+74 YNMSTFDEPALKDG

-98 NRFYYECIPSDTV
+98 NRFYYECIPNDTV

-129 VEAAQCAGASG
+129 VEADQCAGASG

-149 PNSYASDY
+149 PNTYASDY

-207 VRIGSDDFE
+207 VRIGSNDFE

-273 SNGIS
+273 SSGIS

-287 IKDRGTID
+287 IKDRGTLD

-325 LTTLNATTSSIL
+325 LTALNATTSSIL
-337 TTLEESGEDVAEYQK
+337 TTLEESGEDIPEYQK
-352 LLNNVKTSL
+352 LLNDVKTSL

-373 ETTDSSWTISQIRS
+373 ETDNSSWTIARIRS

-392 QKELD
+392 QKELN
-397 ALTKDLK
+397 ALTQDLRN
-404 SLSGSL
+404 LSDSL
-410 DDLPD
+410 DKMPD
-415 NLDDEVTDNLTNY
+415 KLEQDVSTKLTDY
-428 VKQMATEAGQTAYK
+428 VKAMATKAGSTASETASQQVYNKAYK
-442 AAYEQAYEKAYEQA
+442 VAKDAGLNEEAAR
-456 YKQAYDAAIAD
+456 
-467 GLDEETAKQTAQQA
+467 QA
-481 AEQTASSAADTA
+481 AEEAVEKASSDISSAASSAA
-493 ASSVSSTAASTAQ
+493 SQAQ

-516 AALMTGIKDGSDDVT
+516 AALMTGIKSGSSAVT
-531 TDMKSMTKQL
+531 SDMQTMTKQL
-541 EKVTKEMSN
+541 ESVTKEMSD
-550 LLDATNSM
+550 LLNATNSL

-569 DDYKGLP
+569 DEYKGLP

-611 DSLTKTATSSIDK
+611 DSLTKTATASIDK

-653 RSQADT
+653 RSQADA

-679 ASGQMQTATDSIH
+679 ASGQMQTATNSIH

-714 ADLQSV
+714 ADLESV
-720 TSSMNPAPSSL
+720 TSSMNPSPSSL

-741 VDDDKDNG
+741 VDDDDDDG

-755 ADEGVFARICNV
+755 ADEGVFARICNI
-767 FKKLFTAIV
+767 FKKLFTAIT
-776 GVFASDD
+776 GVFTSDD

>member
-98 NRFYYECIPSDTV
+98 NRFYYECIPNDTV

-129 VEAAQCAGASG
+129 VEADQCAGASG

-149 PNSYASDY
+149 PNTYASDY

-207 VRIGSDDFE
+207 VRIGSNDFE

-261 TMQAVQSSLSSM
+261 TMQAVQGSLSSM
-273 SNGIS
+273 SSGIS

-287 IKDRGTID
+287 IKDRGTLD

-325 LTTLNATTSSIL
+325 LTSLNATTSSIL
-337 TTLEESGEDVAEYQK
+337 TTLEESGEDIPEYQK
-352 LLNNVKTSL
+352 LLNDVKTSL

-373 ETTDSSWTISQIRS
+373 ETDNSSWTIARIRS

-392 QKELD
+392 QKELNK
-397 ALTKDLK
+397 LTDDLS
-404 SLSGSL
+404 SLSDELGRFTEDGNKNPLETEVGQSL
-410 DDLPD
+410 
-415 NLDDEVTDNLTNY
+415 
-428 VKQMATEAGQTAYK
+428 KQYANNMTAQGGAGTYSVIYQQTYQ
-442 AAYEQAYEKAYEQA
+442 QAYQQARQQGVEEDTAKATAEQV
-456 YKQAYDAAIAD
+456 
-467 GLDEETAKQTAQQA
+467 AKQTAGPA
-481 AEQTASSAADTA
+481 ATTA
-493 ASSVSSTAASTAQ
+493 AQSE
-506 ASAYNNAQAL
+506 AYNNAQAL
-516 AALMTGIKDGSDDVT
+516 AALMTGIKNGSKDVMNST
-531 TDMKSMTKQL
+531 QNMISQSNNVIKQMT
-541 EKVTKEMSN
+541 N
-550 LLDATNSM
+550 LLDATNSL

-569 DDYKGLP
+569 DEYNGLP
-576 QDFTQEGKK
+576 QDFTAEGKK

-653 RSQADT
+653 RSQADA
-659 STQTTIDSL
+659 STQTTINSL

-679 ASGQMQTATDSIH
+679 ASGQMQTATNSIH

-714 ADLQSV
+714 ADLESV
-720 TSSMNPAPSSL
+720 TSSMNPSPSSL

-741 VDDDKDNG
+741 VDDDDDDG

-755 ADEGVFARICNV
+755 ADEGVFARICNI
-767 FKKLFTAIV
+767 FKKLFTAIA

>member
-12 TALLLSFALPQCAQ
+12 TALLLSFALPQCAY

-32 ETDET
+32 ETDEA

-43 YYGAPTNTRIVKGVN
+43 YYGVPTNTRIVKGVN

-74 YNMSTFDEPTLKEG
+74 YNMSTFDEPVLKDG
-88 SVYWKLNTDK
+88 SVYWKLDTDK
-98 NRFYYECIPSDTV
+98 QRFYYECIPNDTV

-129 VEAAQCAGASG
+129 VEADKCAGASG

-149 PNSYASDY
+149 PNDYASEY

-261 TMQAVQSSLSSM
+261 TMQAVQGSLSSM
-273 SNGIS
+273 SKGIS
-278 GIDQVRKQL
+278 GIDEVRKQL
-287 IKDRGTID
+287 IRDRGTID
-295 PRTDAALNAL
+295 PRTDAALAAL
-305 DELTGKSDSL
+305 NELTGQSDSL

-320 SAKET
+320 TTKDT
-325 LTTLNATTSSIL
+325 LTSLNATTSSIL
-337 TTLEESGEDVAEYQK
+337 TTLEESGADVAEYQK
-352 LLNNVKTSL
+352 LLEQVKTSL

-373 ETTDSSWTISQIRS
+373 ETSNGSWNISQVRS
-387 ASEDL
+387 ASESL
-392 QKELD
+392 SKELE
-397 ALTKDLK
+397 ALRDDLDKLSKNLNTLPDDLSSKVSDNLENYVAAMTGSAAQSAASAAAQAKYAEIKAAAGPDDDPAEVEARAMAEAEAAGKAAAQGAVKSSEAYSK
-404 SLSGSL
+404 SL
-410 DDLPD
+410 
-415 NLDDEVTDNLTNY
+415 
-428 VKQMATEAGQTAYK
+428 
-442 AAYEQAYEKAYEQA
+442 
-456 YKQAYDAAIAD
+456 
-467 GLDEETAKQTAQQA
+467 
-481 AEQTASSAADTA
+481 
-493 ASSVSSTAASTAQ
+493 
-506 ASAYNNAQAL
+506 AL
-516 AALMTGIKDGSDDVT
+516 GAVMTGINDASKSTV
-531 TDMKSMTKQL
+531 KSMQSMTSQSVKVVKQL
-541 EKVTKEMSN
+541 TD
-550 LLDATNSM
+550 LLDSTNSL

-611 DSLTKTATSSIDK
+611 DTMTTTANSAIDK
-624 TTDLMSSTTKALS
+624 TTSLITSTKKALS
-637 TSYDLMN
+637 TSYDLVN

-653 RSQADT
+653 RSQADA
-659 STQTTIDSL
+659 STQATIDNL

-679 ASGQMQTATDSIH
+679 ASGQMQTATNSIH

-714 ADLQSV
+714 AELQSV
-720 TSSMNPAPSSL
+720 TSNMNPAPSSL
-731 QFILRTEEIS
+731 QFILRTKEIS
-741 VDDDKDNG
+741 VDDDKDSG
-749 ISDQDA
+749 VSDQDA

-767 FKKLFTAIV
+767 FKKLFTAITS
-776 GVFASDD
+776 VFASDD

>member
-74 YNMSTFDEPTLKEG
+74 YNMSTFDEPTLKED

-98 NRFYYECIPSDTV
+98 NRFYYECIPNDTV

-129 VEAAQCAGASG
+129 VEADQCAGASG

-149 PNSYASDY
+149 PNTYASDY

-207 VRIGSDDFE
+207 VRIGSNDFE

-261 TMQAVQSSLSSM
+261 TMQAVQGSLSSM
-273 SNGIS
+273 SSGIS

-287 IKDRGTID
+287 IKDRGTLD

-305 DELTGKSDSL
+305 DELTGKSNSL

-320 SAKET
+320 SAKEM
-325 LTTLNATTSSIL
+325 LTALNATTSSIL
-337 TTLEESGEDVAEYQK
+337 TTLEESGEDIPEYQK
-352 LLNNVKTSL
+352 LLNDVKTSL

-373 ETTDSSWTISQIRS
+373 ETDNSSWTIARIRS

-392 QKELD
+392 QKELN
-397 ALTKDLK
+397 ALTQDLKNLSGNLEDLPKDLN
-404 SLSGSL
+404 
-410 DDLPD
+410 DA
-415 NLDDEVTDNLTNY
+415 VTDNLTDY
-428 VKQMATEAGQTAYK
+428 VKAMATEAGQTAYK
-442 AAYEQAYEKAYEQA
+442 AAYKQAYQK
-456 YKQAYDAAIAD
+456 AYDAAIAA
-467 GLDEETAKQTAQQA
+467 GSDEETAK
-481 AEQTASSAADTA
+481 QTASSAADTA

-516 AALMTGIKDGSDDVT
+516 AALMTGIKSGSSTVT
-531 TDMKSMTKQL
+531 SDMQTMTKQL
-541 EKVTKEMSN
+541 ESVTEKMSN
-550 LLDATNSM
+550 LLDATNSL

-569 DDYKGLP
+569 DEYKGLP

-653 RSQADT
+653 RSQADA
-659 STQTTIDSL
+659 STQTTINSL

-679 ASGQMQTATDSIH
+679 ASGQMQTATNSIH

-714 ADLQSV
+714 ADLESV
-720 TSSMNPAPSSL
+720 TSSMNPSPSSL

-741 VDDDKDNG
+741 VDDDDEDG
-749 ISDQDA
+749 TSDQDA
-755 ADEGVFARICNV
+755 ADEGVFARICNI
-767 FKKLFTAIV
+767 FKKLFTAIA

>member
-12 TALLLSFALPQCAQ
+12 TALLLSFALPQCAY

-32 ETDET
+32 ETDEA

-43 YYGAPTNTRIVKGVN
+43 YYGVPTNTRIVKGVN

-74 YNMSTFDEPTLKEG
+74 YNMSTFDEPVLKDG
-88 SVYWKLNTDK
+88 SVYWKLDTDK
-98 NRFYYECIPSDTV
+98 QRFYYECIPNDTV

-129 VEAAQCAGASG
+129 VEADKCAGASG

-149 PNSYASDY
+149 PNDYASEY

-261 TMQAVQSSLSSM
+261 TMQAVQGSLSSM
-273 SNGIS
+273 SKGIS

-287 IKDRGTID
+287 IRDRGTID
-295 PRTDAALNAL
+295 PRTDAALAAL
-305 DELTGKSDSL
+305 NELTGQSDSL

-320 SAKET
+320 TTKDT
-325 LTTLNATTSSIL
+325 LTSLNATTSSIL
-337 TTLEESGEDVAEYQK
+337 TTLEESGADVAEYQK
-352 LLNNVKTSL
+352 LLEQVKTSL

-373 ETTDSSWTISQIRS
+373 ETDNSSWTIARIRS

-392 QKELD
+392 SKELE
-397 ALTKDLK
+397 ALRKDLS

-410 DDLPD
+410 DDLDLETPVSTE
-415 NLDDEVTDNLTNY
+415 LKKY
-428 VKQMATEAGQTAYK
+428 V
-442 AAYEQAYEKAYEQA
+442 
-456 YKQAYDAAIAD
+456 
-467 GLDEETAKQTAQQA
+467 
-481 AEQTASSAADTA
+481 SAMT
-493 ASSVSSTAASTAQ
+493 SSTAQSAGKDASQQKYLEIMSTITDDMSDEEKAKIEEKAKAE
-506 ASAYNNAQAL
+506 ASKAGEAAGAAAVQSSAAYNNAQAL
-516 AALMTGIKDGSDDVT
+516 AALMTGIKNGSDNVT
-531 TDMKSMTKQL
+531 SSMQSMTSQSVKVVKQL
-541 EKVTKEMSN
+541 TD
-550 LLDATNSM
+550 LLDSTNSL

-611 DSLTKTATSSIDK
+611 DTTTTTANSAIDK
-624 TTDLMSSTTKALS
+624 TTSLITSTKKALS
-637 TSYDLMN
+637 TSYDLVN

-653 RSQADT
+653 RSQADA
-659 STQTTIDSL
+659 STQATIDSL

-679 ASGQMQTATDSIH
+679 ASGQMQTATNSIH

-714 ADLQSV
+714 AELQSV
-720 TSSMNPAPSSL
+720 TSNMNPAPSSL
-731 QFILRTEEIS
+731 QFILRTKEIS
-741 VDDDKDNG
+741 VDDDKDSG
-749 ISDQDA
+749 VSDQDA

-767 FKKLFTAIV
+767 FKKLFTAITS
-776 GVFASDD
+776 VFASDD

>member
-74 YNMSTFDEPTLKEG
+74 YNMSTFDEPTLKED

-98 NRFYYECIPSDTV
+98 NRFYYECIPNDTV

-129 VEAAQCAGASG
+129 VEADQCAGASG

-149 PNSYASDY
+149 PNTYASDY

-192 LVMFMGLPGEENTFT
+192 LVMFMGLPGGENTFT
-207 VRIGSDDFE
+207 VRIGSNDFE

-273 SNGIS
+273 SSGIS

-287 IKDRGTID
+287 IKDRGTLD

-325 LTTLNATTSSIL
+325 LTALNATTSSIL
-337 TTLEESGEDVAEYQK
+337 TTLEESGEDIPEYQK
-352 LLNNVKTSL
+352 LLNDVKTSL

-373 ETTDSSWTISQIRS
+373 ETDNSSWTIARIRS

-392 QKELD
+392 QKEL
-397 ALTKDLK
+397 K
-404 SLSGSL
+404 SLR
-410 DDLPD
+410 DDLDKLSKNLNTLPDDLSSKVSD
-415 NLDDEVTDNLTNY
+415 NLENY
-428 VKQMATEAGQTAYK
+428 VAAMTGSAAQSAASAAAQAKYAEIK
-442 AAYEQAYEKAYEQA
+442 AAAGPDDDPAEVEARAMAEAEAAGKAAAQGAVKSSEAYSKS
-456 YKQAYDAAIAD
+456 
-467 GLDEETAKQTAQQA
+467 L
-481 AEQTASSAADTA
+481 
-493 ASSVSSTAASTAQ
+493 
-506 ASAYNNAQAL
+506 AL
-516 AALMTGIKDGSDDVT
+516 GAVMTGINDASKSTV
-531 TDMKSMTKQL
+531 KSMQSMTSQSVKVVKQL
-541 EKVTKEMSN
+541 TD
-550 LLDATNSM
+550 LLDSTNSL

-569 DDYKGLP
+569 DEYKGLP
-576 QDFTQEGKK
+576 QDFTAEGKK

-611 DSLTKTATSSIDK
+611 DSLTKTATASIDK

-653 RSQADT
+653 RSQADA

-679 ASGQMQTATDSIH
+679 ASGQMQTATNSIH

-714 ADLQSV
+714 ADLESV
-720 TSSMNPAPSSL
+720 TSSMNPSPSSL

-741 VDDDKDNG
+741 VDDDDDDG

-755 ADEGVFARICNV
+755 ADEGVFARICNI
-767 FKKLFTAIV
+767 FKKLFTAIT

>member
-88 SVYWKLNTDK
+88 SVYWKLDTDK
-98 NRFYYECIPSDTV
+98 NRFYYECIPNDTV

-129 VEAAQCAGASG
+129 VEADQCAGASG

-149 PNSYASDY
+149 PNTYASDY

-207 VRIGSDDFE
+207 VRIGSNDFE

-242 DRLENSG
+242 DRLKNSG

-261 TMQAVQSSLSSM
+261 TMQAVQGSLSSM
-273 SNGIS
+273 SSGIS

-287 IKDRGTID
+287 IKDRGTLD

-325 LTTLNATTSSIL
+325 LTALNATTSSIL
-337 TTLEESGEDVAEYQK
+337 TTLEESGKDIPEYQK
-352 LLNNVKTSL
+352 LLNDVKTSL

-373 ETTDSSWTISQIRS
+373 ETSNGSWNISQVRS
-387 ASEDL
+387 ASESL
-392 QKELD
+392 QKELNK
-397 ALTKDLK
+397 LTDDLS
-404 SLSGSL
+404 SLSDSL
-410 DDLPD
+410 DKMPD
-415 NLDDEVTDNLTNY
+415 KLEQDVSTKLTDY
-428 VKQMATEAGQTAYK
+428 VKAMATKAGSTASETASQQVYNKAYK
-442 AAYEQAYEKAYEQA
+442 AAKDNGLNEE
-456 YKQAYDAAIAD
+456 AAR
-467 GLDEETAKQTAQQA
+467 QA
-481 AEQTASSAADTA
+481 AEKAVENASSDISSAASSAA
-493 ASSVSSTAASTAQ
+493 SQAQ

-516 AALMTGIKDGSDDVT
+516 AALMTGIKSGSSAVT
-531 TDMKSMTKQL
+531 SDMQSMTKQL
-541 EKVTKEMSN
+541 KSVTEKMAG
-550 LLDATNSM
+550 LLKATNSL

-569 DDYKGLP
+569 DEYKGLP
-576 QDFTQEGKK
+576 QDFTAEGKK

-624 TTDLMSSTTKALS
+624 TTSLITSTKKALS
-637 TSYDLMN
+637 TSYDLVN

-653 RSQADT
+653 RSQADA
-659 STQTTIDSL
+659 STQATIDSL

-714 ADLQSV
+714 ADLESV
-720 TSSMNPAPSSL
+720 TSSMNPSPSSL

-741 VDDDKDNG
+741 VDDDDDDG
-749 ISDQDA
+749 TSDQDA
-755 ADEGVFARICNV
+755 ADEGVFARICNI

-776 GVFASDD
+776 GVFVSDD

>member
-74 YNMSTFDEPTLKEG
+74 YNMSTFDEPTLKED

-98 NRFYYECIPSDTV
+98 NRFYYECIPNDTV

-129 VEAAQCAGASG
+129 VEADQCAGASG

-149 PNSYASDY
+149 PNTYASDY

-207 VRIGSDDFE
+207 VRIGSNDFE

-261 TMQAVQSSLSSM
+261 TMQAVQGSLSSM
-273 SNGIS
+273 SSGIS

-287 IKDRGTID
+287 IKDRGTLD

-325 LTTLNATTSSIL
+325 LTALNATTSSIL
-337 TTLEESGEDVAEYQK
+337 TTLEESGEDIPEYQK
-352 LLNNVKTSL
+352 LLNDVKTSL

-373 ETTDSSWTISQIRS
+373 ETDNSSWTIARIRS

-392 QKELD
+392 KDELD
-397 ALTKDLK
+397 ALTEDLE

-410 DDLPD
+410 DDLDLETPVSTE
-415 NLDDEVTDNLTNY
+415 LKNY
-428 VKQMATEAGQTAYK
+428 V
-442 AAYEQAYEKAYEQA
+442 
-456 YKQAYDAAIAD
+456 
-467 GLDEETAKQTAQQA
+467 
-481 AEQTASSAADTA
+481 SAMT
-493 ASSVSSTAASTAQ
+493 SSTAQSAGKDASQKKYLEIMSTITRDMSDEEKAEIEEKAKAEAAKAGEAAGAAAVQ
-506 ASAYNNAQAL
+506 SSAAYNNAQAL
-516 AALMTGIKDGSDDVT
+516 AALMTGIKSGSSAVT
-531 TDMKSMTKQL
+531 SDMQSMVKQL
-541 EKVTKEMSN
+541 KSVTEKMSD
-550 LLDATNSM
+550 LLDATNSL

-569 DDYKGLP
+569 DEYKGLP
-576 QDFTQEGKK
+576 QDFTAEGKK

-611 DSLTKTATSSIDK
+611 DSLTKTATASIDK

-653 RSQADT
+653 RSQADA

-668 LDTLGKLSGST
+668 LDTLGKLSGSN

-714 ADLQSV
+714 ADLESV
-720 TSSMNPAPSSL
+720 TSSMNLSPSSL

-741 VDDDKDNG
+741 VDDDDDDG

-755 ADEGVFARICNV
+755 ADEGVFARICNI
-767 FKKLFTAIV
+767 FKKLFTAIT
-776 GVFASDD
+776 GVFTSDD

>member
-74 YNMSTFDEPTLKEG
+74 YNMSTFDEPTLKED

-98 NRFYYECIPSDTV
+98 NRFYYECIPNDTV

-129 VEAAQCAGASG
+129 VEADQCAGASG

-149 PNSYASDY
+149 PNTYASDY

-207 VRIGSDDFE
+207 VRIGSNDFE

-273 SNGIS
+273 SSGIS

-287 IKDRGTID
+287 IKDRGTLD

-325 LTTLNATTSSIL
+325 LTALNATTSSIL
-337 TTLEESGEDVAEYQK
+337 TTLEESGEDIPEYQK
-352 LLNNVKTSL
+352 LLNDVKTSL

-373 ETTDSSWTISQIRS
+373 ETDNSSWTIAQIRS

-392 QKELD
+392 SKELE

-410 DDLPD
+410 DDLDLETPVSTE
-415 NLDDEVTDNLTNY
+415 LKNY
-428 VKQMATEAGQTAYK
+428 V
-442 AAYEQAYEKAYEQA
+442 
-456 YKQAYDAAIAD
+456 
-467 GLDEETAKQTAQQA
+467 
-481 AEQTASSAADTA
+481 SAMT
-493 ASSVSSTAASTAQ
+493 SSTAQSAGKDASQKKYLEIMSTITRDMSDEEKAEIEEKAKAEAAKAGEAAGAAAVQ
-506 ASAYNNAQAL
+506 SSAAYNNAQAL
-516 AALMTGIKDGSDDVT
+516 AALMTGIKSGSSAVT
-531 TDMKSMTKQL
+531 SDMQSMVKQL
-541 EKVTKEMSN
+541 ESVTKEMSG
-550 LLDATNSM
+550 LLDATNSL

-569 DDYKGLP
+569 DEYKGLP
-576 QDFTQEGKK
+576 QDFTQEGRK

-653 RSQADT
+653 RSQADA

-679 ASGQMQTATDSIH
+679 ASGQMQTATNSIH

-714 ADLQSV
+714 ADLESV
-720 TSSMNPAPSSL
+720 TSSMNPSPSSL

-741 VDDDKDNG
+741 VDDDDDDG

-755 ADEGVFARICNV
+755 ADEGVFARICNI
-767 FKKLFTAIV
+767 FKKLFTAIT
-776 GVFASDD
+776 GVFTSDD

>member
-12 TALLLSFALPQCAQ
+12 TALLLSFALPQCAY

-32 ETDET
+32 ETDEA

-43 YYGAPTNTRIVKGVN
+43 YYGVPTNTRIVKGVN

-74 YNMSTFDEPTLKEG
+74 YNMSTFDEPTLKDG
-88 SVYWKLNTDK
+88 SVYWKLDTDK
-98 NRFYYECIPSDTV
+98 QRFYYECIPNDTV

-129 VEAAQCAGASG
+129 VEADKCAGASG

-149 PNSYASDY
+149 PNDYASEY

-261 TMQAVQSSLSSM
+261 TMQAVQGSLSSM
-273 SNGIS
+273 SKGIS
-278 GIDQVRKQL
+278 GIDEVRKQL
-287 IKDRGTID
+287 IRDRGTID
-295 PRTDAALNAL
+295 PRTDAALAAL
-305 DELTGKSDSL
+305 NELTGQSDSL
-315 IPELN
+315 IPEL
-320 SAKET
+320 STTKDT
-325 LTTLNATTSSIL
+325 LTSLNATTSSIL
-337 TTLEESGEDVAEYQK
+337 TTLEESGADVAEYQK
-352 LLNNVKTSL
+352 LLEQVKTSL

-373 ETTDSSWTISQIRS
+373 ETDNSSWTIARIRS

-392 QKELD
+392 SKELE
-397 ALTKDLK
+397 ALRKDLS
-404 SLSGSL
+404 SLS
-410 DDLPD
+410 
-415 NLDDEVTDNLTNY
+415 DELGRFTEDGNKNPLEKSVGEELVGYVTN
-428 VKQMATEAGQTAYK
+428 MATTAGK
-442 AAYEQAYEKAYEQA
+442 
-456 YKQAYDAAIAD
+456 
-467 GLDEETAKQTAQQA
+467 
-481 AEQTASSAADTA
+481 TA
-493 ASSVSSTAASTAQ
+493 ASSVDTTEVSNQAYNQAIAKGLSPEDAQAAAEAAATQYAAAAASKAASEAQ
-506 ASAYNNAQAL
+506 ASATSNAKAL
-516 AALMTGIKDGSDDVT
+516 QALMTGIKNGSKDVMNST
-531 TDMKSMTKQL
+531 QNMISQSNNVIKQ
-541 EKVTKEMSN
+541 MSD
-550 LLDATNSM
+550 LLNATNSL

-611 DSLTKTATSSIDK
+611 DTMTTTANSAIDK
-624 TTDLMSSTTKALS
+624 TTSLITSTKKALS
-637 TSYDLMN
+637 TSYDLVN

-653 RSQADT
+653 RSQADA
-659 STQTTIDSL
+659 STQATIDSL

-679 ASGQMQTATDSIH
+679 ASGQMQTATNSIH

-714 ADLQSV
+714 AELQSV
-720 TSSMNPAPSSL
+720 TSNMNPAPSSL
-731 QFILRTEEIS
+731 QFILRTKEIS
-741 VDDDKDNG
+741 VDDDKDSG
-749 ISDQDA
+749 VSDQDA

-767 FKKLFTAIV
+767 FKKLFTAITS
-776 GVFASDD
+776 VFASDD